1 MFQPNYPKCAFG
13 LESDFVTAVAVQS
26 EGRGQFGIRQ
36 AASVELPAGLLNPSF
51 LERNIT
57 DVGELIS
64 IIEDVCVRAGLA
76 GHKRWSVSLPG
87 NTARTSIL
95 SLETEPASKKELN
108 EIIDWKAENSFGAPA
123 SELRL
128 SLKKISPD
136 RDGKTRYFAT
146 AVTLSVIDEY
156 ESMFESCGWQ
166 AGLILP
172 RALSEANWLTEKNPA
187 SDSLLISSQSDGFTA
202 LLLRGSE
209 PVVVRNVTCTGEE
222 TDDEIFRLL
231 MFYND
236 RLAAATGDS
245 LDRVLVVGKGIDGK
259 RVRAISAEA
268 LGRELNVLRPE
279 DVGLNLPVGSMG
291 FDELAAPAGI
301 ATLGV

>member
-236 RLAAATGDS
+236 RLERTRDGWRIVS
-245 LDRVLVVGKGIDGK
+245 RREELGWRSGEPRLD
-259 RVRAISAEA
+259 
-268 LGRELNVLRPE
+268 
-279 DVGLNLPVGSMG
+279 
-291 FDELAAPAGI
+291 
-301 ATLGV
+301 